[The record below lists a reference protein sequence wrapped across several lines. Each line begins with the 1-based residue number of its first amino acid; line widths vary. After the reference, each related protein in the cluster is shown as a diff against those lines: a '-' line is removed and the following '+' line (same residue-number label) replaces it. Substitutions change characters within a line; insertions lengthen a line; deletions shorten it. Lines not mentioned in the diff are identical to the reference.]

1 MSQQSVTRFTK
12 VGIDLL
18 ARVGQLKKLKIVMEG
33 KFFLK
38 VVLMQLPLSASIP
51 GASISW
57 TGPCAMRWTGRR
69 TLISQSLRDA
79 GWSRMIIDLN
89 SMSMIQWG
97 KWRQS
102 CAYAQSTLDK
112 CTKEYNFCQ
121 RSSTRSGRRRWRSSP
136 GQTFT
141 DTWSR
146 LASLQNWVKMYLPC
160 NFPDHHL
167 LPYFYS
173 SRSSGPGPKGS
184 KYMAGPKKACIFS
197 YNIQYWS

>member
-79 GWSRMIIDLN
+79 GWSRMINDLN

-102 CAYAQSTLDK
+102 CAYAQSTLHI
-112 CTKEYNFCQ
+112 CTYDIISVKGHPQDPAGEGEGVHLVRHSQ
-121 RSSTRSGRRRWRSSP
+121 TP
-136 GQTFT
+136 GAG
-141 DTWSR
+141 W
-146 LASLQNWVKMYLPC
+146 
-160 NFPDHHL
+160 HL
-167 LPYFYS
+167 F
-173 SRSSGPGPKGS
+173 RIG
-184 KYMAGPKKACIFS
+184 
-197 YNIQYWS
+197 

>member
-38 VVLMQLPLSASIP
+38 VVLMQLPLSASISLYQPLSASIP

-69 TLISQSLRDA
+69 TLISQSPRDA
-79 GWSRMIIDLN
+79 GWSRMIIYLN

-102 CAYAQSTLDK
+102 CAYAQSTLHI
-112 CTKEYNFCQ
+112 CTYDIISVKGHPQDPAGEGEGVHLVRHSQ
-121 RSSTRSGRRRWRSSP
+121 TP
-136 GQTFT
+136 GAG
-141 DTWSR
+141 W
-146 LASLQNWVKMYLPC
+146 
-160 NFPDHHL
+160 HL
-167 LPYFYS
+167 F
-173 SRSSGPGPKGS
+173 R
-184 KYMAGPKKACIFS
+184 I
-197 YNIQYWS
+197 W

>member
-1 MSQQSVTRFTK
+1 
-12 VGIDLL
+12 
-18 ARVGQLKKLKIVMEG
+18 
-33 KFFLK
+33 
-38 VVLMQLPLSASIP
+38 MQLPLSASIP

-69 TLISQSLRDA
+69 TLISQSPRDA

-146 LASLQNWVKMYLPC
+146 LASLQNLVKMYLPC